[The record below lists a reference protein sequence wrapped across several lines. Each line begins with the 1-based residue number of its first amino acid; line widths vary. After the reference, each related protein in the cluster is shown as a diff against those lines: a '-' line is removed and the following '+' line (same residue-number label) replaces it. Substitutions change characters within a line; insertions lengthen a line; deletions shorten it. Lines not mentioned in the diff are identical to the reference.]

1 MILNIPNNGEFKL
14 EFENDNLTK
23 FSMCRLSYQN
33 NNFSVNICE
42 DYVYIFIE
50 DMLGGIATLPLLTD
64 CNLFGRLGQWQEYY
78 YYNAAYVENHTQKID
93 LTKKAVFFSSEC
105 YGAFIYQLNDKIWI
119 EFNKGYDESSKM
131 SPHEFY
137 RNPSHYR
144 ILLVELP
151 RATLYE
157 WKKTLEKIRTC
168 YLLD

>member
-33 NNFSVNICE
+33 NNFSVIICE
-42 DYVYIFIE
+42 DYVYI
-50 DMLGGIATLPLLTD
+50 
-64 CNLFGRLGQWQEYY
+64 
-78 YYNAAYVENHTQKID
+78 
-93 LTKKAVFFSSEC
+93 
-105 YGAFIYQLNDKIWI
+105 YQFNDKIWI